1 MTETDRRE
9 WRQMMARLADELD
22 AVERLRTELG
32 IDAAHRRDT
41 RAALLDHEARITKL
55 EARP

>member
-1 MTETDRRE
+1 VTETDRRE

-41 RAALLDHEARITKL
+41 RAAILDHEARITHL
-55 EARP
+55 EAQ